1 MVRTDWMSDPL
12 FWVLALPALAAS
24 GLLFQMVLSL
34 FSCCAAFKFRGRSV
48 QLKWWM
54 IPAVSGLSV
63 LLWLLAVLYAALSA

>member
-1 MVRTDWMSDPL
+1 MSDPL

-34 FSCCAAFKFRGRSV
+34 FSCCAAFTFRGRAV

-54 IPAVSGLSV
+54 IPAVSVLCC
-63 LLWLLAVLYAALSA
+63 LLWILVVLYAVLLA